1 MVALRQD
8 LVAALVACTDAP
20 FRARAR
26 RFASGLSAD
35 ELQFIAEYLGA
46 CILESGCGC
55 APAALAARLPDPD
68 RDHKIILL
76 IEYLCRTGH
85 RENSVDARLPRAN

>member
-1 MVALRQD
+1 MVAQRQD

-35 ELQFIAEYLGA
+35 ELQFIAEYLGS
-46 CILESGCGC
+46 CILESLNDCPC
-55 APAALAARLPDPD
+55 SPATLASRLPTRD
-68 RDHKIILL
+68 RDHKMILL
-76 IEYLCRTGH
+76 LEYLCRTG
-85 RENSVDARLPRAN
+85 RTTGAN